1 MESVARSVSN
11 NTKQL
16 VEVNAKLQEQLNQ
29 GGGGGGDASAAN
41 QTLQLAQETII
52 AGDTT
57 SIDSKITTGEDDT
70 LLNAQQV
77 LIYGRKDD
85 SPSGLR
91 AIKVI
96 DNGAVN
102 VNDGGLNG
110 KISSGSDLTLTSAQ
124 QVVVYGRD
132 SGGGLDALKTDNT
145 GKLEVVLDAE
155 QLTTTIFTG
164 TQVIAGTAVHLFTT
178 PLDKNGSTTFNLLI
192 SSSTTPLDIQYN
204 VYMDTSDDDSTYYTS
219 PAPVMNNVSQIAN
232 ADLGFSLITP
242 RYARFTIENSSLTN
256 LTITSIKATRING
269 I

>member
-16 VEVNAKLQEQLNQ
+16 AEVNAKLQEQLNQ
-29 GGGGGGDASAAN
+29 GGGGGGDATAAN
-41 QTLQLAQETII
+41 QTLQITELEAINT
-52 AGDTT
+52 GVGSLD
-57 SIDSKITTGEDDT
+57 DKITTGEDDT

-110 KISSGSDLTLTSAQ
+110 KISSGSDANLTSAQ

-132 SGGGLDALKTDNT
+132 SGGGLDALKVDNQ
-145 GKLEVVLDAE
+145 GHLEVIQDLE
-155 QLTTTIFTG
+155 QQTTTIFSG

-178 PLDKNGSTTFNLLI
+178 PLDKNGSSTFNLLI

-204 VYMDTSDDDSTYYTS
+204 VYMDTSDDNLTYYTS

-256 LTITSIKATRING
+256 LTITSIKATRINS